1 MGGSFILRETLPMD
15 ASISYSQR
23 SGIFLS
29 NDKSFGLSKPQ
40 LVSHQKRKEKFL
52 IFIDRKSL

>member
-1 MGGSFILRETLPMD
+1 MD
-15 ASISYSQR
+15 ASISYIQR

-29 NDKSFGLSKPQ
+29 NDKSFGLSMPQ
-40 LVSHQKRKEKFL
+40 LASHQKRKEKFL